1 MAGATGGGRRAAT
14 VIVAGAVFICL
25 TMGFRQSFGLY
36 LTPFTEDLQLLNIG
50 WFAFAVG
57 LQNLLWGFASPLFGM
72 FADRRGPAAAAAI
85 GGALYTAGL
94 LTMAGAGGGGGVVAG
109 QGLVGLGIA
118 GAGFSV
124 ILGAVGKVA
133 KPERRSIILAV
144 VTAAGSFGQF
154 ALVPVAQK
162 LLEMFGARES
172 LQILAAGA
180 FLMVLLSPFLRLPK
194 SAPLASSRSSG
205 GAALHCA
212 LGARSYVLLTLG
224 FFVCG
229 FQVVFVATH
238 LPKYVADHGLP
249 ESAAAVALSMVGLFN
264 IFGTLACGWL
274 GDRFP
279 KKNVLAIFYLLRSAV
294 IVLFLMVPLTPLS
307 VAVFGA
313 LIGLLWLGTVPLTS
327 GLISVF
333 FGVRHLSMLYGVTFL
348 MHQIGSFLGAWLGGW
363 FYDIFQNYNAMWA
376 LAILLGVVAA
386 VLHWP
391 IVERTNE
398 KFARSFA

>member
-1 MAGATGGGRRAAT
+1 MRFGRA
-14 VIVAGAVFICL
+14 
-25 TMGFRQSFGLY
+25 
-36 LTPFTEDLQLLNIG
+36 QL
-50 WFAFAVG
+50 
-57 LQNLLWGFASPLFGM
+57 
-72 FADRRGPAAAAAI
+72 
-85 GGALYTAGL
+85 
-94 LTMAGAGGGGGVVAG
+94 
-109 QGLVGLGIA
+109 
-118 GAGFSV
+118 
-124 ILGAVGKVA
+124 
-133 KPERRSIILAV
+133 
-144 VTAAGSFGQF
+144 
-154 ALVPVAQK
+154 
-162 LLEMFGARES
+162 
-172 LQILAAGA
+172 
-180 FLMVLLSPFLRLPK
+180 
-194 SAPLASSRSSG
+194 
-205 GAALHCA
+205 CA
-212 LGARSYVLLTLG
+212 LLTLG

-363 FYDIFQNYNAMWA
+363 FYDIFQNYNAMWT